1 MGDAP
6 VVVLAMAPL
15 LTSQVF
21 DEEAFARLR
30 AAANLPD
37 PAPLSGFGEP
47 RAADLLARAE
57 ILLTGWGCPPLDEAV
72 LVRAPALRAV
82 VHAAGTVKN
91 HVTEACFWRGLQVSS
106 AAAANAIPVAE
117 YTLAAILLG
126 AKRIFRLQRRYREVR
141 AFRLWG
147 REVPDPST
155 YGKVVGIVGA
165 SRIGRRVIELLEPFD
180 LEILVCDPYLSQEA
194 AAELGAERVELE
206 GLLER
211 SDVVSLHAPLLPGT
225 RGLLDAEGLAK
236 LRDGA
241 VLVNT
246 ARGGLVDQEALTAE
260 LVSGRIDAVLDVTEP
275 EVLPTDSP
283 LYDLDN
289 VFLTPHVA
297 GSLGSETR
305 RLGQLAVEEIERYA
319 RGEPFAHEV
328 RLEDL
333 ARIA

>member
-1 MGDAP
+1 
-6 VVVLAMAPL
+6 
-15 LTSQVF
+15 
-21 DEEAFARLR
+21 
-30 AAANLPD
+30 
-37 PAPLSGFGEP
+37 
-47 RAADLLARAE
+47 
-57 ILLTGWGCPPLDEAV
+57 V

-106 AAAANAIPVAE
+106 AAAANAVPVAE
-117 YTLAAILLG
+117 YALAAILLG
-126 AKRIFRLQRRYREVR
+126 GKRVFRMQRRYREVR
-141 AFRLWG
+141 AFRLWA
-147 REVPDPST
+147 REVPDPSN

-165 SRIGRRVIELLEPFD
+165 SRIGCRVLALLAPFD
-180 LEILVCDPYLSQEA
+180 LEILVCDPDLSREA
-194 AAELGAERVELE
+194 AAELGAELVELDA
-206 GLLER
+206 LLER

-225 RGLLDAEGLAK
+225 RGLLGAERLAK

-283 LYDLDN
+283 LYDLEN

-333 ARIA
+333 AHIA

>member
-6 VVVLAMAPL
+6 VVVLAMAPAF
-15 LTSQVF
+15 TSEVF
-21 DEEAFARLR
+21 DADASARLR
-30 AAANLPD
+30 AAARLPD
-37 PAPLSGFGEP
+37 PAPLPAFDDT
-47 RAADLLARAE
+47 RAPELLASAE
-57 ILLTGWGCPPLDEAV
+57 ILLTGWGCPRLDEAV

-91 HVTEACFWRGLQVSS
+91 HVTEACYARGLRVSS

-117 YTLAAILLG
+117 YALAAILLAG
-126 AKRIFRLQRRYREVR
+126 KRIFRLQRHYREVR
-141 AFRLWG
+141 AFRLWA
-147 REVPDPST
+147 REVPDPSN

-165 SRIGRRVIELLEPFD
+165 SHIGRRVIELLRPFD
-180 LEILVCDPYLSQEA
+180 LRVLVSDPYLSDA
-194 AAELGAERVELE
+194 AAAALAAERVELDE
-206 GLLER
+206 LLER
-211 SDVVSLHAPLLPGT
+211 SDVVSLHAPLLAET
-225 RGLLDAEGLAK
+225 RGLLGAERLAK
-236 LRDGA
+236 LRAGA

-246 ARGGLVDQEALTAE
+246 ARGGLVDAEALTRE

-275 EVLPTDSP
+275 EVLPADSP

-305 RLGQLAVEEIERYA
+305 RLGRLAVDEIERYA

-333 ARIA
+333 VRIA